1 MRFGGFFRTR
11 DLYTSDW
18 AVRIYRGLRRAASAL
33 GLQVV
38 LKTFYSPI
46 PALEEITPGTFER
59 VSPLAGI
66 GFDLDAQLRW
76 VGDELAAP
84 MKEFRPVHAGNDA
97 SRQYAAGTASYPQL
111 DATVLYGM
119 VRRLRPRRVI
129 ELGSGASTLVLSE
142 ASRANA
148 RDGAPLQLD
157 VFDPFPS
164 VPDDLPGLGSLRRAR
179 AQDVPLEVL
188 QDLRDGDVLFVDTT
202 HTVKLG
208 SDVNF
213 IVLDVLPT
221 LARGVV
227 VHFHDIFLPHE
238 YPRRWLEDYA
248 LYWNEQYLVQ
258 AFLAENDKW
267 EILCAISALARRRG
281 DELAALLPPDT
292 PRHGAALW
300 LRRTKR

>member
-1 MRFGGFFRTR
+1 MRFGAFFRTR
-11 DLYTSDW
+11 ELYRRDW
-18 AVRIYRGLRRAASAL
+18 AVRIYRGLRRVASAL

-46 PALEEITPGTFER
+46 PALDEIPPETFER
-59 VSPLAGI
+59 ESPLAGI
-66 GFDLDAQLRW
+66 DFDLDAQLRW

-84 MKEFRPVHAGNDA
+84 MNEFRPGSGAG
-97 SRQYAAGTASYPQL
+97 RYAAGTASYPQL
-111 DATVLYGM
+111 DATVLFGM
-119 VRRLRPRRVI
+119 IRRLRPRRVI
-129 ELGSGASTLVLSE
+129 ELGSGASTLVLAE
-142 ASRANA
+142 AARANA

-157 VFDPFPS
+157 VFDPFPG
-164 VPDDLPGLGSLRRAR
+164 VPEDLPGLGSLNRTR

-188 QDLRDGDVLFVDTT
+188 RELGDGDVLFVDTT

-221 LARGVV
+221 LAPGVV

-248 LYWNEQYLVQ
+248 LYWSEQYLVQ
-258 AFLAENDKW
+258 AFLAQNDRW
-267 EILCAISALARRRG
+267 EILCAVSALARRRG
-281 DELAALLPPDT
+281 DELAAVLPPGT
-292 PRHGAALW
+292 PRHGAAFW
-300 LRRTKR
+300 LRRASR

>member
-11 DLYTSDW
+11 ELYKSDW
-18 AVRIYRGLRRAASAL
+18 AVRIYRGLRHVASAL

-46 PALEEITPGTFER
+46 PALDEIPSGTFER

-66 GFDLDAQLRW
+66 DFDLDAQLRW
-76 VGDELAAP
+76 LSAEIAAP
-84 MKEFRPVHAGNDA
+84 MKEFRPLHAGNGA
-97 SRQYAAGTASYPQL
+97 ARQYAVGTASYPQL

-119 VRRLRPRRVI
+119 IRRLRPRRVI

-157 VFDPFPS
+157 VFDPFPG
-164 VPDDLPGLGSLRRAR
+164 VADDLPGLGSLRRAR

-188 QDLRDGDVLFVDTT
+188 QQLRDGDVLFVDTT

-221 LARGVV
+221 LAPGVV
-227 VHFHDIFLPHE
+227 VHLQVFVLQPDLP
-238 YPRRWLEDYA
+238 RTWL
-248 LYWNEQYLVQ
+248 
-258 AFLAENDKW
+258 
-267 EILCAISALARRRG
+267 
-281 DELAALLPPDT
+281 
-292 PRHGAALW
+292 
-300 LRRTKR
+300 